1 MGDGGRGYND
11 NQREGNLDQNKFCTK
26 DFLFTFQEQQQ
37 QQKIGF
43 FALLK
48 YLAEYIRIYHEKC

>member
-26 DFLFTFQEQQQ
+26 DFLFTFQQQQQQQQ

-48 YLAEYIRIYHEKC
+48 YLAEYHEKC